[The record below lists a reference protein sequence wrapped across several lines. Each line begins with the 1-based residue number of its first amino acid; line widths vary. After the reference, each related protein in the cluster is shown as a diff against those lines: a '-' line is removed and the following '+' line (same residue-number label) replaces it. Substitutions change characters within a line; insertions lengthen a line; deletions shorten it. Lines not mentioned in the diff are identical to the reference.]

1 MKKQITLV
9 LMSLL
14 MGLSSLMAQGGMQR
28 QTPEERVKATM
39 EKMAVLDLKEDQTKK
54 TTVVITDF
62 VGNQQKAMED
72 FRANGGGD
80 REALMAKRNE
90 MEDDRDKKLKEIFTA
105 DQYKKWI
112 EEIVPSMRPQRSNQ

>member
-9 LMSLL
+9 LTCLL

-39 EKMAVLDLKEDQTKK
+39 EKIAVLDLKEDQTKK
-54 TTVVITDF
+54 TTA
-62 VGNQQKAMED
+62 AMED

-80 REALMAKRNE
+80 REALMAKRKE
-90 MEDDRDKKLKEIFTA
+90 IEDDRDKKLKEIFTA

>member
-1 MKKQITLV
+1 MKKQLTL
-9 LMSLL
+9 LL
-14 MGLSSLMAQGGMQR
+14 MAFFVGITGLMAQGGMQR
-28 QTPEERVKATM
+28 QTPEERIKATM
-39 EKMAVLDLKEDQTKK
+39 EKMAVLGLNEDQTKK

-72 FRANGGGD
+72 FRATFVGD
-80 REALMAKRNE
+80 REALRAKRIE
-90 MEDDRDKKLKEIFTA
+90 IEDDRDKKLKEIFNA

>member
-1 MKKQITLV
+1 MAFFVGIT
-9 LMSLL
+9 
-14 MGLSSLMAQGGMQR
+14 GLMAQGGMQR
-28 QTPEERVKATM
+28 QTPEERIKATM
-39 EKMAVLDLKEDQTKK
+39 EKMAVLGLNEDQTKK

-72 FRANGGGD
+72 FRATFVGD
-80 REALMAKRNE
+80 REALRAKRIE
-90 MEDDRDKKLKEIFTA
+90 IEDDRDKKLKEIFNA

>member
-1 MKKQITLV
+1 MKKQLTL
-9 LMSLL
+9 LL
-14 MGLSSLMAQGGMQR
+14 MAFFVGITGLMAQGGMQR

-39 EKMAVLDLKEDQTKK
+39 EKIAVLGLNEDQTKK
-54 TTVVITDF
+54 TTAVITDF

-72 FRANGGGD
+72 YRASGGGD
-80 REALMAKRNE
+80 REVWMAKRKE
-90 MEDDRDKKLKEIFTA
+90 MEDDRDKKLKEILTA

>member
-1 MKKQITLV
+1 MKKQLTL
-9 LMSLL
+9 LL
-14 MGLSSLMAQGGMQR
+14 MAFFVGITGLMAQGGMQR
-28 QTPEERVKATM
+28 QTPEERIKATM
-39 EKMAVLDLKEDQTKK
+39 EKMAVLGLNEDQTKK

-80 REALMAKRNE
+80 REALMAKRKE

-105 DQYKKWI
+105 DQDKKWI